1 MAASF
6 YMENQRIFF
15 DLDGVLAVWFYT
27 PIEDVAKKGYF
38 AGLPA
43 QENVVNAFKILE
55 LQPGIELFVLSSVF
69 LDNHS
74 EADKRTWVAKHLGL
88 ADKHQI
94 YCPYGREKETA
105 LEEIGGIRA
114 SDVLIDD
121 FSRNLHHW
129 RGIPIK
135 LYNGINGTKGT
146 WCGHSVHAD
155 MEADILARQIYEIA
169 TVQFS
174 CS

>member
-1 MAASF
+1 
-6 YMENQRIFF
+6 MENQRIFF

-74 EADKRTWVAKHLGL
+74 EADKRMWVAKHLGL

-121 FSRNLHHW
+121 FSKNLHHW

-135 LYNGINGTKGT
+135 LYNGINGTKGP